1 MATVLL
7 HALAHSR
14 TGDKGDSQTLSVI
27 AYDPA
32 DFALLRREVTA
43 AAVAR
48 HFASVVHGPV
58 TRYELPRLFA
68 LHFVLERALAGGVND
83 SLALDT
89 HGKSRSSLLLALAVE
104 VPDDHPATR
113 DPSLPPPLSQ
123 GADDA

>member
-1 MATVLL
+1 MAVVRL

-27 AYDPA
+27 AYDQN
-32 DFALLRREVTA
+32 DFALLQRTVTA
-43 AAVAR
+43 EAVAA
-48 HFASVVHGPV
+48 HFRAVVHGPV

-89 HGKSRSSLLLALAVE
+89 HGKSRSSLLLDLIIE
-104 VPDDHPATR
+104 VPDDHRAAKRSEESRPIVT
-113 DPSLPPPLSQ
+113 
-123 GADDA
+123 GT

>member
-1 MATVLL
+1 MATVRLR
-7 HALAHSR
+7 ALAHSR
-14 TGDKGDSQTLSVI
+14 AGDKGDSQTLSVI

-32 DFALLRREVTA
+32 DYALLRGAVTE

-48 HFASVVHGPV
+48 HFAGIVHGAV

-89 HGKSRSSLLLALAVE
+89 HGKSRSSLLLDMPVE
-104 VPDDHPATR
+104 VPHDHPAART
-113 DPSLPPPLSQ
+113 
-123 GADDA
+123 

>member
-1 MATVLL
+1 VSVAQIELFY
-7 HALAHSR
+7 LAHSR

-32 DFALLRREVTA
+32 DYPLLCRVVTA
-43 AAVAR
+43 SAVAR
-48 HFASVVHGPV
+48 HFAGAVHGPV

-89 HGKSRSSLLLALAVE
+89 HGKSRSSLLLAMPVE
-104 VPDDHPATR
+104 VPDGHAALCR
-113 DPSLPPPLSQ
+113 AALGLPGQASSS
-123 GADDA
+123 

>member
-1 MATVLL
+1 MAAVKL

-27 AYDPA
+27 VYDT
-32 DFALLRREVTA
+32 DDYALLRQAVTA
-43 AAVAR
+43 EAVAA
-48 HFASVVHGPV
+48 HFHAVVHGPV

-89 HGKSRSSLLLALAVE
+89 HGKSRSSLLLDMIIE
-104 VPDDHPATR
+104 VPDNHRAVRP
-113 DPSLPPPLSQ
+113 
-123 GADDA
+123 

>member
-1 MATVLL
+1 MATVPL

-32 DFALLRREVTA
+32 DFPLLQREVTE

-48 HFASVVHGPV
+48 HFAGTVHGPV
-58 TRYELPRLFA
+58 TRYDLPRLHA

-89 HGKSRSSLLLALAVE
+89 HGKSRSSLLLLMEVN

-113 DPSLPPPLSQ
+113 HHPPQVSEHAPT
-123 GADDA
+123 A

>member
-1 MATVLL
+1 MATVPL

-32 DFALLRREVTA
+32 DFPLLQREVTE

-48 HFASVVHGPV
+48 HFAQTVHGPV
-58 TRYELPRLFA
+58 TRYELPRLYA

-89 HGKSRSSLLLALAVE
+89 HGKSRSSLLLLMSVL
-104 VPDDHPATR
+104 VPDDHPAAR
-113 DPSLPPPLSQ
+113 HHLPQ
-123 GADDA
+123 KAQDA

>member
-1 MATVLL
+1 MATVPL

-32 DFALLRREVTA
+32 DFPLLRREVTEA
-43 AAVAR
+43 SVAR
-48 HFASVVHGPV
+48 HFAGTVHGPV

-89 HGKSRSSLLLALAVE
+89 HGKSRSSLLLLLEVA
-104 VPDDHPATR
+104 VPDDHPALRRHTPHGG
-113 DPSLPPPLSQ
+113 DH
-123 GADDA
+123 A

>member
-1 MATVLL
+1 MAAILL

-32 DFALLRREVTA
+32 DYALLCREVTE

-48 HFASVVHGPV
+48 HFAGVVLGSV
-58 TRYELPRLFA
+58 TRYELPLLSA
-68 LHFVLERALAGGVND
+68 LHFVLEQALAGGVND

-89 HGKSRSSLLLALAVE
+89 HGKSRSALLLGMPIE
-104 VPDDHPATR
+104 VPDDHRSIQEATSGR
-113 DPSLPPPLSQ
+113 R
-123 GADDA
+123 

>member
-32 DFALLRREVTA
+32 DYALLRGAVTE
-43 AAVAR
+43 AAVAQ
-48 HFASVVHGPV
+48 HFAGVVHGEV
-58 TRYELPRLFA
+58 TRYELPRLSA

-89 HGKSRSSLLLALAVE
+89 HGKSGSSLLLDMAIT
-104 VPDDHPATR
+104 VPDDHPA
-113 DPSLPPPLSQ
+113 
-123 GADDA
+123 ANK

>member
-1 MATVLL
+1 MPTVTL

-32 DFALLRREVTA
+32 DYALLSRTVTA

-48 HFASVVHGPV
+48 HFAGVVHGPV

-68 LHFVLERALAGGVND
+68 LHFVLEQALAGGVND

-89 HGKSRSSLLLALAVE
+89 HGKSRSSLLLSMPIE
-104 VPDDHPATR
+104 VPAGHAAAGPTR
-113 DPSLPPPLSQ
+113 D
-123 GADDA
+123 AD

>member
-1 MATVLL
+1 MATVML

-27 AYDPA
+27 AYDAA
-32 DFALLRREVTA
+32 DFPLLRAAVTE

-48 HFASVVHGPV
+48 HFAAVVRGRV

-68 LHFVLERALAGGVND
+68 LHFVLEHALSGGVND

-89 HGKSRSSLLLALAVE
+89 HGKSRSSLLLDMPIT
-104 VPDDHPATR
+104 VPDDHRAARPPA
-113 DPSLPPPLSQ
+113 P
-123 GADDA
+123 GA